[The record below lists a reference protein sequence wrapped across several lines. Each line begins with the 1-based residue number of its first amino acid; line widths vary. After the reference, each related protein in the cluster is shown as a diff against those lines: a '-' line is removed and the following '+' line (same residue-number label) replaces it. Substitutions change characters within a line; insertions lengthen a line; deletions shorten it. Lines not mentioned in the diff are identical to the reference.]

1 MARRCSVE
9 RANKQIGGFA
19 SAKKNMVIQ
28 YEGRER
34 STKHLLELI
43 HDDVLTK
50 GVAEEEI
57 EQLDIYV
64 KPEEQAVYYVV
75 NQKIER
81 PDCILKGC
89 GTRMSER
96 KKIMATVYV
105 IANQKGGIGKTTTA
119 TTLAGILNQKGK
131 TLLIDADPQ
140 GNSTSTYQAAIEDTA
155 TLYDVMVDEDP
166 VPLDEAVQHMENGDI
181 VASDPLLA
189 KAGKLLDGNV
199 EGMYR
204 LLDALEMLD
213 GYDYIVIDTAPSLD
227 IVLYNCLIAADE
239 VIIPVTADAF
249 ALQGLTKL
257 SDTIHAVQKRQN
269 RNLQIAGLLLVKY
282 AGRSNLEKDVR
293 QEIEEV
299 ATQLG
304 TKLFPTAIRECV
316 KTKEAQ
322 LKKRL
327 LSDYAPNCTTMQDY
341 NQFVEELLGK

>member
-1 MARRCSVE
+1 
-9 RANKQIGGFA
+9 
-19 SAKKNMVIQ
+19 
-28 YEGRER
+28 
-34 STKHLLELI
+34 
-43 HDDVLTK
+43 
-50 GVAEEEI
+50 
-57 EQLDIYV
+57 
-64 KPEEQAVYYVV
+64 
-75 NQKIER
+75 
-81 PDCILKGC
+81 
-89 GTRMSER
+89 
-96 KKIMATVYV
+96 MATVYV

-204 LLDALEMLD
+204 LQDALEMLD

-257 SDTIHAVQKRQN
+257 SDTIHA
-269 RNLQIAGLLLVKY
+269 